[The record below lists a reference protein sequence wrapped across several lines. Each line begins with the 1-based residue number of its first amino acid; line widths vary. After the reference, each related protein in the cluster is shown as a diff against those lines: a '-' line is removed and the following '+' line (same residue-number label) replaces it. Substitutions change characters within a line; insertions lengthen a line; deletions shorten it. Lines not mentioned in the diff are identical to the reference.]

1 MCKGRRITWYSSMTE
16 PGNPSSIT
24 LHPPHRGIHWVALLA
39 WIFLT
44 FPARPAGFRFPL
56 EQGKFYRLEGTTNAD
71 SWTVLEPAIFGDAPE
86 WVRSRSDY
94 PAAIREVRLV
104 QESVVDLNPTLEKL
118 RAKHGVPA
126 LAAILVRSNRVIAA
140 GAVGVRVQGS
150 EIPVEMGDLWHQG
163 SITKSMTA
171 TLAGILV
178 DEGRIHW
185 TSTLGQI
192 LGPRVPG
199 MHEDWRDVT
208 LGQLLRHRSGAP
220 DHDEL
225 VRNKIWDAIWN
236 QRGPMSGRRLHWL
249 TAVTTNPPPTAPG
262 TRFVYSNTG
271 YVFAGMMLEQVSG
284 QPWEDLLRTRLF
296 LPLGMHT
303 AGFGPPATRGHTNQ
317 PWGHEWIHG
326 KPSGIPPGR
335 NADNPQSLGP
345 AGTVHGSL
353 FDLAKYL
360 MFHARPAEGE
370 GVRLVSPETFQRL
383 HEAPVGESYAFGWHV
398 MNRAWAGGD
407 VLHHTGS
414 NTQWFSNAW
423 IAPGKQAA
431 LIAVTNIGDGSGKK
445 AFNVTDEALSRM
457 IASHVG
463 R

>member
-1 MCKGRRITWYSSMTE
+1 MTDAWSKSPPSAHPRIRLL
-16 PGNPSSIT
+16 G
-24 LHPPHRGIHWVALLA
+24 WVAALLG
-39 WIFLT
+39 FLVS
-44 FPARPAGFRFPL
+44 PAHAAEFRFPL
-56 EQGKFYRLEGTTNAD
+56 ELGAIYRLEGSTD
-71 SWTVLEPAIFGDAPE
+71 GKYWTVLEPAILGDAPE
-86 WVRSRSDY
+86 WVRPRTNY
-94 PAAIREVRLV
+94 PAAIREARLV
-104 QESVVDLNPTLEKL
+104 QESFANLNPTLEKL

-126 LAAILVRSNRVIAA
+126 LAALLIRSNRVIAA
-140 GAVGVRVQGS
+140 GAVGVRVHGS
-150 EIPVEMGDLWHQG
+150 EMPVELGDLWHQG

-192 LGPRVPG
+192 LGARVPS
-199 MHEDWRDVT
+199 MHEAWRDVT
-208 LGQLLRHRSGAP
+208 LGQLLRHRGGAP

-225 VRNKIWDAIWN
+225 ARNKIWEAIWS
-236 QRGPMSGRRLHWL
+236 QRGPMSARRLHWL
-249 TAVTTNPPPTAPG
+249 TAVTTNPPPTTPG

-271 YVFAGMMLEQVSG
+271 YVFAGMMLEQVAG
-284 QPWEDLLRTRLF
+284 QPWEDLLRTRVF
-296 LPLGMHT
+296 LPLGMRT
-303 AGFGPPATRGHTNQ
+303 AGFGPPAARGHTNE
-317 PWGHEWIHG
+317 PWGHDWVQG
-326 KPSGIPPGR
+326 KPSGIAPGR
-335 NADNPQSLGP
+335 HADNPQSLGP

-360 MFHARPAEGE
+360 MFHARPADGE
-370 GVRLVSPETFQRL
+370 GVRLVSPSTFERL
-383 HEAPVGESYAFGWHV
+383 HQPPEGEFYALGWHV
-398 MNRAWAGGD
+398 LNRPWAGGD

-431 LIAVTNIGDGSGKK
+431 LIAMTNIGDGTGRK

-457 IASHVG
+457 IANHLG